1 MDETDRKLL
10 NLIQHDAAL
19 SLDELSERAGLSR
32 NACWRRIK
40 RLEDDGIIKGRVT
53 LLDASRINVGL
64 TAFIALRT
72 TEHSASWLAQFS
84 NAVRDI
90 PEIIGVYR
98 MTGDVDYLLQAVI
111 PDVAAYD
118 RLYQRLIGRIT
129 LADVS
134 SSFVMQEIK
143 ATTVLPL
150 DRCAGAARVKSSDGQ
165 GSHAHDR
172 PVVASPCRTGQ
183 SSAGGRTFA
192 PPCDGKSI
200 VLSA

>member
-1 MDETDRKLL
+1 MDEIDRKLL
-10 NLIQHDAAL
+10 GLLQRDAGL

-40 RLEDDGIIKGRVT
+40 RLEDDGIIKARVT

-72 TEHSASWLAQFS
+72 TEHSAKWLEQFS
-84 NAVRDI
+84 KAVRDI
-90 PEIIGVYR
+90 PEIVGVYR
-98 MTGDVDYLLQAVI
+98 LTGDLDYLLQAVI

-118 RLYQRLIGRIT
+118 RLYKRLINKIT

-134 SSFVMQEIK
+134 SSFVMEEIK

-150 DRCAGAARVKSSDGQ
+150 DY
-165 GSHAHDR
+165 
-172 PVVASPCRTGQ
+172 
-183 SSAGGRTFA
+183 A
-192 PPCDGKSI
+192 PAKR
-200 VLSA
+200 

>member
-64 TAFIALRT
+64 TAFITLRA
-72 TEHSASWLAQFS
+72 TEHSATWLNQFS

-118 RLYQRLIGRIT
+118 ELYKRLIGRIT

-134 SSFVMQEIK
+134 SSFVMEEIK

-150 DRCAGAARVKSSDGQ
+150 GY
-165 GSHAHDR
+165 
-172 PVVASPCRTGQ
+172 
-183 SSAGGRTFA
+183 A
-192 PPCDGKSI
+192 PERG
-200 VLSA
+200 